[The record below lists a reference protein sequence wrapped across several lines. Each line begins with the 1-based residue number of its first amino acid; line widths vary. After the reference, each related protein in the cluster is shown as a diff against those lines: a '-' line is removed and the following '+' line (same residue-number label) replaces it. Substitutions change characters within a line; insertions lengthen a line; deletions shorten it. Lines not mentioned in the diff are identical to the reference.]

1 MRSWRSVALVGGL
14 LVVWAWA
21 PTPSGATF
29 TTRTTSTA
37 SVSAASDWTAPTVSV
52 SAPAT
57 SFGTVTVT
65 ATASDAR
72 SGLSSV
78 RLEYAATGASTWTT
92 LCTKVTSPASCSWD
106 TTLLSD
112 GGYQLRAVATDV
124 AGNVGTSTV
133 VGTTV
138 VNTLAVTLTDPGSP
152 LRGTIPLTATL
163 TNPANRTVTS
173 FRLESSVADA
183 ASWTSI
189 TGCSPATAT
198 ISCSWTP
205 TSGDYDLRAVAV
217 VSGTTYTDLLQDV
230 TVDNIAPSVNLTNLA
245 NTLSG
250 VVSVAATASD
260 AETGI
265 DGVDLQYAVNGTT
278 SWTSICVSS
287 AAPYTCRF
295 DTTKVSDGSYDFRA
309 VATDNAGNT
318 TTSGVQK
325 KVTVNNSIASVSV
338 DSPGTYVSGSVALS
352 ANANSSNGVASVVV
366 QYAAHSGGTWT
377 TICTDSSSPYGC
389 TWDTTTLSSGAFDLR
404 AILTDSKG
412 IQLTS
417 ATISTSVDNSTL
429 RARDIETVNGSGN
442 PGKVDSGDQVAFGYT
457 SLVAPASLLTGW
469 DGTARTVTVR
479 LQDGQL
485 VSGGATDDTL
495 TVDGVNLGSVDLHGN
510 YVKKRRTVTVSA
522 VMVAGTTVVAGTS
535 TTTITLTLG
544 STSMGMP
551 TATGTGTMVWTPSVL
566 AKAPAGSACSAAPV
580 SELGILD
587 RDF

>member
-78 RLEYAATGASTWTT
+78 RLEYAATGAATWTT

-106 TTLLSD
+106 TALLSD

-138 VNTLAVTLTDPGSP
+138 VNTLTVTLTDPGSP

-183 ASWTSI
+183 ASWTTI
-189 TGCSPATAT
+189 TGCSSATAT

-230 TVDNIAPSVNLTNLA
+230 TVDDIAPSVNLTNLA

-278 SWTSICVSS
+278 SWTSICNSS

-318 TTSGVQK
+318 TTSGMQK

-338 DSPGTYVSGSVALS
+338 ESPGAYVSGDVMVN
-352 ANANSSNGVASVVV
+352 ANADSTNGVATVVV
-366 QYAAHSGGTWT
+366 QYAVHGGSTWT
-377 TICTDSSSPYGC
+377 AICTDSTAPYTC
-389 TWDTTTLSSGAFDLR
+389 TWHTGTLADGNYDLR
-404 AILTDSKG
+404 AVLTDAKG
-412 IQLTS
+412 VQTTS
-417 ATISTSVDNSTL
+417 ASISTTVGNADL
-429 RARDIETVNGSGN
+429 RARDVQSVNGTGTL
-442 PGKVDSGDQVAFGYT
+442 GKVDSGDRVVLGYT
-457 SLVAPASLLTGW
+457 NLVAPASLLAGW
-469 DGTARTVTVR
+469 DGTARSVTVR

-485 VSGGATDDTL
+485 LGRTSTDDTL
-495 TVDGVNLGSVDLHGN
+495 SVDGVNLGSVDLHGN
-510 YVKKRRTVTVSA
+510 FVNKRQTVTVPA
-522 VMVAGTTVVAGTS
+522 VMVTSTVVVNGVS
-535 TTTITLTLG
+535 TTSVTLTLG
-544 STSMGMP
+544 NPSASMP
-551 TATGTGTMVWTPSVL
+551 TVTGSGTMVWTPSVQ
-566 AKAPAGSACSAAPV
+566 AKTPAGIVCSAAPV